1 MALGPVDM
9 KEVKERIKTNMNDS
23 SMKFKPSEGFSKY
36 IDSIQKN
43 RVLLRR
49 GVCELP
55 VEPMQADKGRNR
67 YRTED

>member
-9 KEVKERIKTNMNDS
+9 KEVKERIKSNMNDS
-23 SMKFKPSEGFSKY
+23 SIKFKPSEGFSKY

-49 GVCELP
+49 GVC
-55 VEPMQADKGRNR
+55 
-67 YRTED
+67 